1 LRFVRDP
8 RSVFYGWWLVG
19 AGMTIQIMVGG
30 LMLQAFG
37 AYAAVLKEEF
47 GWGTLMFSIGFAMTR
62 VESGALGPLQGWA
75 IDKYGAGG
83 VARIGLAVMGAGF
96 VLFSQIQ
103 EPWQFFVTYFLI
115 AVGASLAGFMT
126 LTVAI
131 VNWFDRHRSL
141 ALGVMSSGFA
151 VGGFLVIL
159 VVQSFE
165 AFGWRW
171 TSFGSGII
179 ILVIGQILVTFVRH
193 RPEDYGETP
202 DGLPV
207 RVETNQSG
215 EVVTIDRDFTARE
228 ALHTRSFWFI
238 SLGHAS
244 ALLVVSAVM
253 VHLVLHL
260 TENLGYSLTV
270 AGLVIG
276 FLTAMQVVGQLLG
289 GFLGDRFNKRAIL
302 VVTMLGHAAGLLFLA
317 FATAF
322 WMLIAFGVL
331 HGVAWG
337 ARGPLTQSLRA
348 QYFGRK
354 SFGTIMGFSSM
365 IIMLGMTTGPIVAG
379 VLRDWTGSYELGFT
393 VLAVLAAMGS
403 VFFVFSTPPQKQAR
417 VEEIEHQMA
426 EREPA
431 LSAGG

>member
-1 LRFVRDP
+1 MRFVREP
-8 RSVFYGWWLVG
+8 SSVFYGWWIVG

-37 AYAAVLKEEF
+37 VYAAVLKEEF
-47 GWGTLMFSIGFAMTR
+47 GWGTLMFSMGFAMTR

-75 IDKYGAGG
+75 IDKYGAGV
-83 VARIGLAVMGAGF
+83 VARIGIAVMGIGF
-96 VLFSQIQ
+96 LLFSQIQ

-126 LTVAI
+126 LTVAV
-131 VNWFDRHRSL
+131 VNWFERHRSM

-151 VGGFLVIL
+151 IGGFLVIL

-165 AFGWRW
+165 AFGWRA
-171 TSFGSGII
+171 TSFGSGVI
-179 ILVIGQILVTFVRH
+179 ILVLGQILVSFVRH

-207 RVETNQSG
+207 RVETDERG
-215 EVVTIDRDFTARE
+215 EIIVIDRDFTARE
-228 ALHTRSFWFI
+228 AMHTRTFWFI
-238 SLGHAS
+238 SFGHAS

-260 TENLGYSLTV
+260 TENLNYSLTQ
-270 AGLVIG
+270 ASLVIG
-276 FLTAMQVVGQLLG
+276 MLTGMQIVGQLVG
-289 GFLGDRFNKRAIL
+289 GALGDRFNKRAIL
-302 VVTMLGHAAGLLFLA
+302 VVCMLGHAVGLIVLA

-322 WMLIAFGVL
+322 WMLVLFAIL
-331 HGVAWG
+331 HGLGWG
-337 ARGPLTQSLRA
+337 ARGPLTQTLRA

-365 IIMLGMTTGPIVAG
+365 IMMVGMTAGPIVAG

-393 VLAVLAAMGS
+393 VLAILAGMGS
-403 VFFVFSTPPQKQAR
+403 IFFVFSTPPLKPGQA
-417 VEEIEHQMA
+417 EETEHEEL